1 MRGWSPIRATYAM
14 MDVSSKAKA
23 GWQMPS
29 RRGVVE
35 QDRPRC
41 DWAQGDALLSR
52 YHDEEWG
59 ESPDSDKEYFEAMM
73 LEIFQAGLSWRTVL
87 HRREGLRQAFAGFS
101 IPVVAN
107 FTEHE
112 VEQLMQDER
121 IIRHRQK
128 IVAAVLNARAFLAI
142 QQHAGSFRNWLDA
155 MPQDVDLIHDT
166 LRPHLRFFGPT
177 VCRSF
182 LEAVGKIPPEHDPH
196 CWKFSPD

>member
-1 MRGWSPIRATYAM
+1 MSGTVEG
-14 MDVSSKAKA
+14 DVA
-23 GWQMPS
+23 Q
-29 RRGVVE
+29 R
-35 QDRPRC
+35 QRC
-41 DWAQGDALLSR
+41 RWAQDDPLLAQ

-59 ESPDSDKEYFEAMM
+59 EAPENDNGYFEVMM

-87 HRREGLRQAFAGFS
+87 NRREGLRQAFAGFS

-112 VEQLMQDER
+112 VDHLMQDER

-128 IVAAVLNARAFLAI
+128 VVAVIFNARAFQAI
-142 QQHAGSFRNWLDA
+142 QRHTGSFRNWLNA
-155 MPQDVDLIHDT
+155 MPPDPDLIYRT

-182 LEAVGKIPPEHDPH
+182 LEAVGKIPVEHEPE
-196 CWKFSPD
+196 CWKYNRR